1 MCDTLGYPW
10 NGAYQTHIYVVAA
23 YGRINGEEL
32 KPVSNS
38 ADDTPNSDSSIDES
52 DDVLDLTEEVP
63 ADAEGGASDGAESGV
78 EDGEEEGDHVAEEHL
93 RETIQ
98 TNRADL
104 ERLERGEISEEVP
117 SAAMITP
124 REPVGP
130 ETVDLEEEE
139 TPSLRETVDEEVVDE
154 EAVDEEVVDEEPIEP
169 EPLEEEEPS
178 EAALSDSD
186 SDDFSAAA
194 TKPLG
199 EEPIEPDPL
208 DPGELEREVRSMDRH
223 DADRSEDSEAEEVA
237 VETEE
242 LDVDSEGGAESG
254 ESDEPAADDE
264 EFEADEEEG
273 SEEPAEDVDAPE
285 TTPDEEEASQEERS
299 EPTGEELEP
308 ERGVD
313 VGEPAEGEE
322 GEVYETVKMEA
333 VDRSAIEREGQIQQ
347 LEQTLPLLSSRF
359 APEIIVSAPREL
371 VSAWRVE
378 TGELESSEESAP
390 ESQPPGTPP
399 EAVPSGSKPTSNV
412 EDEGDSTSPPA
423 TPTEG
428 QSPPSPEDVRDPA
441 PREEG
446 RTRTPPSTPAQEVNE
461 GGPDSAA
468 KTDKRVTQPNLR
480 EDSDPPATPPGA
492 QGGSAASSP
501 PPQRE
506 EEKDEELSEIVEEL
520 VEGEEEEPRG
530 RKRGDASAL
539 LNGEWVEKVFGELFL
554 ATVPDSIERRTAK
567 ETNFIEASL
576 ELGSDDKILDLA
588 CGYGRHTLELA
599 GRGYD
604 VVGFDLSKPLLE
616 KGLAAA
622 KRKSLDVNF
631 FHGDMR
637 SLEFDGIFDAVFCWQ
652 SSFGYY
658 EDRTNANIL
667 ARINRSLQEGGQ
679 FLLDIM
685 NRDYVIR
692 KMPHRIWWE
701 GRDCIFLEEGEFD
714 FDTSVLHVNRSYIY
728 DSGRPPIEQNWY
740 IRLYSRHEIIRLL
753 EKTGFEVTE
762 ISGAL
767 YYRGHF
773 IGRDSP
779 QLIVRAEAAE

>member
-1 MCDTLGYPW
+1 MCDTLGHPW
-10 NGAYQTHIYVVAA
+10 NGAYQTDIYVVAT

-38 ADDTPNSDSSIDES
+38 ADDTPNSDASIDES

-63 ADAEGGASDGAESGV
+63 ADAEGGANDGAESDVGG
-78 EDGEEEGDHVAEEHL
+78 GEEEGDQVTEEHL

-104 ERLERGEISEEVP
+104 ERLERGEVSEEVP

-130 ETVDLEEEE
+130 ETVDLKEEE
-139 TPSLRETVDEEVVDE
+139 TPSLRETVDEEAVDE
-154 EAVDEEVVDEEPIEP
+154 EAVDTELVDEEPIEP
-169 EPLEEEEPS
+169 EPLDEEEPI
-178 EAALSDSD
+178 EPEPLDSD
-186 SDDFSAAA
+186 SDDVSVAA

-208 DPGELEREVRSMDRH
+208 DPGELEREVRSMDRR
-223 DADRSEDSEAEEVA
+223 DADRSESSEAEAEDGG
-237 VETEE
+237 ETDEP
-242 LDVDSEGGAESG
+242 
-254 ESDEPAADDE
+254 DEPATDE
-264 EFEADEEEG
+264 EAFEEEEEQV
-273 SEEPAEDVDAPE
+273 SEEPVENVDAPE
-285 TTPDEEEASQEERS
+285 TAPDEEGAEDEKGARQEEDS
-299 EPTGEELEP
+299 EPGEEEDEP

-313 VGEPAEGEE
+313 VGEPAEGAEE
-322 GEVYETVKMEA
+322 GVYETVKMEA

-359 APEIIVSAPREL
+359 APEIIVTAPREL
-371 VSAWRVE
+371 VSTWRVE
-378 TGELESSEESAP
+378 AGELESPEESAP

-399 EAVPSGSKPTSNV
+399 KAVPSDAEPTPNL
-412 EDEGDSTSPPA
+412 EGERSATPPPA

-428 QSPPSPEDVRDPA
+428 KTSPNPEKMRDTASP
-441 PREEG
+441 EEG
-446 RTRTPPSTPAQEVNE
+446 RTRTPPSTPAQETDE
-461 GGPDSAA
+461 ADSESADPA
-468 KTDKRVTQPNLR
+468 GESVDKRVTEPNLG

-492 QGGSAASSP
+492 QGGSAAPSP

-520 VEGEEEEPRG
+520 VEGEEEAG
-530 RKRGDASAL
+530 TRKPGDPSAL

-554 ATVPDSIERRTAK
+554 ATVPDSIERRTVK
-567 ETNFIEASL
+567 ETDFIEASL
-576 ELGSDDKILDLA
+576 DLGGDDKILDLA

-604 VVGFDLSKPLLE
+604 VVGFDVSKPLLE
-616 KGLAAA
+616 KGLTAA

-637 SLEFDGIFDAVFCWQ
+637 SLEFDGIFDAVFCWL

-658 EDRTNANIL
+658 EDRINANIL

-767 YYRGHF
+767 HYRGHF
-773 IGRDSP
+773 LGRDSP